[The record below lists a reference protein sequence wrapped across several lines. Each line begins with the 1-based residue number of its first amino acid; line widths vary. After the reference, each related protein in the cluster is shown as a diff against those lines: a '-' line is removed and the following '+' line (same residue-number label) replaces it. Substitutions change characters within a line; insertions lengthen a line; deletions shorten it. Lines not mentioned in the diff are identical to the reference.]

1 LSATITFQVTSCGIF
16 SLAND
21 DSVTSSNS
29 ARFHVQMA
37 TVTSMRRILKDGE
50 FGRLFYPLWK
60 SLRTSK
66 IAESITLH
74 VDDGC
79 RAIAMLRNK
88 AGNPG

>member
-1 LSATITFQVTSCGIF
+1 
-16 SLAND
+16 
-21 DSVTSSNS
+21 
-29 ARFHVQMA
+29 
-37 TVTSMRRILKDGE
+37 MRRILKDGE